1 MTAPR
6 KELPD
11 FDDLVELASTDPE
24 RLEHLRRLLID
35 DLIEHAPDSQ
45 RQRLKGLQF
54 TIDMERR
61 RAKNPV
67 QCCVRMSQ
75 LMYERVADLRE
86 SLLELNAQ
94 PVPYRV
100 EDARV
105 VPFPIRKREDDDSP
119 S

>member
-1 MTAPR
+1 MAAPR

-11 FDDLVELASTDPE
+11 FDDLLELASSDPD
-24 RLEHLRRLLID
+24 RLESLRRQLIE
-35 DLIEHAPDSQ
+35 DLIEHAPGNQ

-75 LMYERVADLRE
+75 MMYDRVTDLRE

-94 PVPYRV
+94 PVPYRM
-100 EDARV
+100 EQGKV
-105 VPFPIRKREDDDSP
+105 VPFPSRKTEDDDAP
-119 S
+119 G

>member
-1 MTAPR
+1 MSVPR
-6 KELPD
+6 RVLPD
-11 FDDLVELASTDPE
+11 FDDLVELATHDPD
-24 RLEHLRRLLID
+24 RLENLRRLLIE
-35 DLIEHAPDSQ
+35 DLIEHAPDNQ

-75 LMYERVADLRE
+75 MMYDRVADLRE

-94 PVPYRV
+94 PVPYSL
-100 EDARV
+100 EQAKV
-105 VPFPIRKREDDDSP
+105 VPFPVRKSEDDEAPD
-119 S
+119 

>member
-6 KELPD
+6 KVLPD
-11 FDDLVELASTDPE
+11 FDDLVELASTDPD
-24 RLEHLRRLLID
+24 RLENLRRLLIE
-35 DLIEHAPDSQ
+35 DLIDHAPDNQ

-75 LMYERVADLRE
+75 MMYDRVADLRE

-94 PVPYRV
+94 PVPYRP
-100 EDARV
+100 EQGTV
-105 VPFPIRKREDDDSP
+105 VPFPVRKAGDEKGST
-119 S
+119 

>member
-6 KELPD
+6 KLLPD
-11 FDDLVELASTDPE
+11 FDDLVELASSDPD
-24 RLEHLRRLLID
+24 RLETLRRLLIE
-35 DLIEHAPDSQ
+35 DLIEHAPDNQ

-75 LMYERVADLRE
+75 LMFDRVADLRE
-86 SLLELNAQ
+86 SLLELNGQ
-94 PVPYRV
+94 PTPTRS
-100 EDARV
+100 EQGSV
-105 VPFPIRKREDDDSP
+105 VPFTRRKPEDDEGAS
-119 S
+119 